1 MDKAPNT
8 MDGDVLLTIQDLAR
22 YFTLSKKR
30 ILKAVDG
37 VTFSIRRGETLG
49 IVGESGCGKST
60 LGRTVIGLY
69 APSRG
74 RVAFDGISVHE
85 RKSKNAAA
93 EFSRRMQMIFQ
104 DPYTSLNPRMK
115 VNDII
120 AEGIDNHRMAKNQR
134 ERSRMVAELLYSVG
148 LDEDHAD
155 RYPHEFSGGQ
165 RQRIGVARA
174 LAVNPDFIIADEPIS
189 ALDVS
194 IQAQVVNLLK
204 SLQVKRHLTYMFIA
218 HDLSMVRYISN
229 RIGVMYLGNI
239 VELANSEEL
248 FQTPLHPYTT
258 ALLSSIPIPD
268 PKEENRRH
276 RIELPGNVQ
285 SPINPDAGC
294 RFHKRCPRTTGI
306 CTHETPL
313 LKELI
318 PGHSVACHNLMMN
331 TQVPAAEKGPPLTHR
346 V

>member
-1 MDKAPNT
+1 MGNANKA
-8 MDGDVLLTIQDLAR
+8 MDGDILLAVRDLAR
-22 YFTLSKKR
+22 YFVLGKNR

-37 VTFSIRRGETLG
+37 VSFSIRRGETLG

-60 LGRTVIGLY
+60 LGRTAIGLY
-69 APSRG
+69 EPTRG
-74 RVAFDGISVHE
+74 HVEFDGVPVHE

-120 AEGIDNHRMAKNQR
+120 AEGIDNHHLARNRQDR
-134 ERSRMVAELLYSVG
+134 NRMVAELLYSVG
-148 LDEDHAD
+148 LDEDHAS

-174 LAVNPDFIIADEPIS
+174 LSVNPDFIIADEPIS

-204 SLQVKRHLTYMFIA
+204 GLQAKRHLTYMFIA
-218 HDLSMVRYISN
+218 HDLSMVRYISD
-229 RIGVMYLGNI
+229 RIGVMYLGAI
-239 VELANSEEL
+239 VELADSEEI
-248 FQTPLHPYTT
+248 FKTPLHPYSI

-268 PKEENRRH
+268 PKAENSRR
-276 RIELPGNVQ
+276 RIELPGSVQ
-285 SPINPDAGC
+285 SPINPGEGC
-294 RFHKRCPRTTGI
+294 RFCERCMRATEI
-306 CTHETPL
+306 CKHETPL
-313 LKELI
+313 LKEPV
-318 PGHSVACHNLMMN
+318 PGHFAACHNLD
-331 TQVPAAEKGPPLTHR
+331 K
-346 V
+346 

>member
-1 MDKAPNT
+1 M
-8 MDGDVLLTIQDLAR
+8 GGEVLLTIRDLAR
-22 YFTLSKKR
+22 YFTLGKNR

-37 VTFSIRRGETLG
+37 VDFSIRRGETLG

-69 APSRG
+69 APTRG
-74 RVAFDGISVHE
+74 QVMFDGIPVHE
-85 RKSKNAAA
+85 RKRKAA

-120 AEGIDNHRMAKNQR
+120 AEGIDNHHLAKNRQ
-134 ERSRMVAELLYSVG
+134 ERNRMVADLLYSVG
-148 LDEDHAD
+148 MDEDHAG

-174 LAVNPDFIIADEPIS
+174 LSVNPDFIIADEPIS

-204 SLQVKRHLTYMFIA
+204 SLQAKRHLTYMFIA
-218 HDLSMVRYISN
+218 HDLSMVRYISD
-229 RIGVMYLGNI
+229 RIGVMYLGKI
-239 VELANSEEL
+239 VELADSEEL
-248 FQTPLHPYTT
+248 FKTPLHPYSI

-268 PKEENRRH
+268 PKEENRRR
-276 RIELPGNVQ
+276 RIALPGSVQ
-285 SPINPDAGC
+285 SPINLDAGC
-294 RFHKRCPRTTGI
+294 HFYKRCVRATEI
-306 CTHETPL
+306 CKHETPFL
-313 LKELI
+313 TEPI
-318 PGHSVACHNLMMN
+318 PDHFVTCHNLDI
-331 TQVPAAEKGPPLTHR
+331 
-346 V
+346 